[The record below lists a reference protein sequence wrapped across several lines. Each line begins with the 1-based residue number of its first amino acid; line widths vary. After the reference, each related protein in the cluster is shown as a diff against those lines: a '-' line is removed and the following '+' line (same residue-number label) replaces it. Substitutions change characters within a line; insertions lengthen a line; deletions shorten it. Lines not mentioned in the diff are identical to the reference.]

1 MIGWFSR
8 RPARSEERGAT
19 AVVVGM
25 LMTALVAAAG
35 IGIDTSN
42 MAYQR
47 TRIQHSADAAVN
59 AIALDCAQGKTTC
72 SQAGAQS
79 TANYFVVQNSG
90 SGTATIPGT
99 VNASSTS
106 VTVKVDKTVNTGFFG
121 LLGIGSKSVQ
131 ASATATYSGHP
142 VEGAPM
148 LPMAVPYCMW
158 KANQAPATTPIL
170 LRSDLISVVFNVI
183 VQGGAVGRLITGLL
197 GELLNVTDSCT
208 SPEGVNLKMLRGPI
222 WLSGIE
228 DALHSTF
235 NWNSSVCNMKV
246 GTIDGFLG
254 STVSSVIPSNCITKL
269 GSSIKKNQVILVP
282 IYQPSITLDQLGLE
296 LVVDVCILSICT
308 YKTKIPPR
316 IGVKVLGFAPFKIT
330 GWNFPTN
337 SNPDPNA
344 PLCGAINLL
353 THPPASVG
361 CQGIQGYFVK
371 SFTRDPDF
379 TYSPTGADFGASSV
393 AISN

>member
-1 MIGWFSR
+1 MIGWCLR
-8 RPARSEERGAT
+8 RPARSNERGAT
-19 AVVVGM
+19 TVVVGM
-25 LMTALVAAAG
+25 LMTALVAAMG

-47 TRIQHSADAAVN
+47 TRIQHAADASVA
-59 AIALDCAQGKTTC
+59 AIAVDCAQGKTNC
-72 SQAGAQS
+72 SPTGAQS
-79 TANYFVVQNSG
+79 TANYFVTQNAG
-90 SGTATIPGT
+90 SGTATIPGI
-99 VNASSTS
+99 VNTSLSS
-106 VTVKVDKTVNTGFFG
+106 VTVKVDKTVNTSFLG
-121 LLGIGSKSVQ
+121 LLGVGSKSVS

-142 VEGAPM
+142 IEGAPM

-183 VQGGAVGRLITGLL
+183 VQGGTLGRLITGLL

-208 SPEGVNLKMLRGPI
+208 TPEGLNLKMLRGPI

-228 DALHSTF
+228 DAVHSTF
-235 NWNSSVCNMKV
+235 NWNSSVCNMRV

-254 STVSSVIPSNCITKL
+254 STLSSVIPSNCITKL
-269 GSSIKKNQVILVP
+269 GTNIKKNQVILVP
-282 IYQPSITLDQLGLE
+282 IYRPSITLDQLGLE

-344 PLCGAINLL
+344 PACAAINLL

-371 SFTRDPDF
+371 SFTKEADF
-379 TYSPTGADFGASSV
+379 IYSPTGADYGASAV
-393 AISN
+393 AISD